1 MQCFLI
7 LLQDMTIWTNTFGM
21 HIKTAMTWRWELPLR
36 DQKGTKEY
44 INTPKDNIFPR
55 LEGSYFAGHGDFKS
69 IPINP

>member
-1 MQCFLI
+1 MFPNFITGYDNLNKHI
-7 LLQDMTIWTNTFGM
+7 WDAHQDG
-21 HIKTAMTWRWELPLR
+21 KRWELPLR

-44 INTPKDNIFPR
+44 INTPKENIFPR